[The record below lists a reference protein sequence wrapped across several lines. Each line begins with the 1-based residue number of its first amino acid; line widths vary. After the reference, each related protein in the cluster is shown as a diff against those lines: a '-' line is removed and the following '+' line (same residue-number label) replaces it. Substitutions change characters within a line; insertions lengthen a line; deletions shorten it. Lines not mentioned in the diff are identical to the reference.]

1 MYTMAAPDQEWRG
14 GCIGIRDDIIEL
26 FTVVFSGGKM
36 LVVFASAIFPIQSVY
51 CWVCF
56 SCLWKNVGV
65 TKRLRSPTD
74 VVLSPVSSDTMAVAY
89 RWRGRRGCQFQRFRG
104 VSPI

>member
-51 CWVCF
+51 C
-56 SCLWKNVGV
+56 
-65 TKRLRSPTD
+65 
-74 VVLSPVSSDTMAVAY
+74 
-89 RWRGRRGCQFQRFRG
+89 
-104 VSPI
+104 